1 MDRRGHKSGTG
12 APLLAATF
20 PRVGSPSIDTARAEV
35 CNAAMKRVPAF
46 AALLVVLAAPAW
58 AGWDEGVAAYDRGDY
73 ATALR
78 EWRPFAEQ
86 GNASAQFN
94 LGVMYGN
101 GQGVTLDYAEAV
113 RWYRKSAEQDDADA
127 QYNLGNIYRT
137 GRGVPQDYAE
147 AERWYRRAAEQSD
160 DSAQYNLGAM
170 YYNGQ
175 GVPQDYAEAA
185 KWFRKA
191 ADQGKAKAQFNL
203 GVMYDNGYG
212 VPQDYV
218 QAYMWYNLAE
228 AQGRT
233 AAARNRGRVA
243 KLMTPAQIA
252 EAQRRAGKWRPRGQ
266 SGAAPDN

>member
-1 MDRRGHKSGTG
+1 
-12 APLLAATF
+12 
-20 PRVGSPSIDTARAEV
+20 
-35 CNAAMKRVPAF
+35 MKRVTAF

-58 AGWDEGVAAYDRGDY
+58 AGWDEGVVAYDRGDY

-78 EWRPFAEQ
+78 EWRPIAEQ
-86 GNASAQFN
+86 GNA
-94 LGVMYGN
+94 
-101 GQGVTLDYAEAV
+101 
-113 RWYRKSAEQDDADA
+113 RA
-127 QYNLGNIYRT
+127 QYNLG
-137 GRGVPQDYAE
+137 V
-147 AERWYRRAAEQSD
+147 
-160 DSAQYNLGAM
+160 M

-191 ADQGKAKAQFNL
+191 ADQGEAKAQFNL
-203 GVMYDNGYG
+203 GVMYDSGYG

-218 QAYMWYNLAE
+218 QAHMWYNLAG

-233 AAARNRGRVA
+233 AAARNWGRVA

-252 EAQRRAGKWRPRGQ
+252 EAQRRVAKWRPRGQ